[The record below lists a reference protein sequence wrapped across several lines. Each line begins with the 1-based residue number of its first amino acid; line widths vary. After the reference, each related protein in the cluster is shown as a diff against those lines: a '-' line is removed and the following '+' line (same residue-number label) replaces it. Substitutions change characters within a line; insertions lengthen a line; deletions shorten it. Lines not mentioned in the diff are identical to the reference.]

1 MAPISAVV
9 AVDMARGHGI
19 THTGP
24 YRAAGEAAEAALAP
38 LPGAVSGPGSGA
50 SPLTASYA
58 RY

>member
-9 AVDMARGHGI
+9 IVNMARGHGI

-24 YRAAGEAAEAALAP
+24 YGAAGEAAEAALAL
-38 LPGAVSGPGSGA
+38 LPGAVGGPGSGA
-50 SPLTASYA
+50 SPLAASYA